1 MQDFTKAQQAFTDAV
16 RHPDKAHFASTDEAR
31 RMQIYQS
38 LLFNNVNTF
47 LENGFPV
54 LRSVVS
60 DEVWQRAVQC
70 FFAGHDCTTP
80 YFSQISHEF
89 LIYLSG
95 QPEVLSALPPFTLEL
110 AHYEWLELDVSIRQH
125 EHPAFV
131 WSEAG
136 LPEQL
141 ICSPLAELVSYQYP
155 VHLIGP
161 DYLPE
166 AASPTPLYYVVW
178 RNSDFDVKFLQVN
191 DTTAFLIQNLARA
204 QSPEALL
211 NTMFAAMP
219 QLPQNTVTAGFEQT
233 LHQLLTRQIVWAVA

>member
-1 MQDFTKAQQAFTDAV
+1 MQDFTIAQQAFTDAV
-16 RHPDKAHFASTDEAR
+16 RHPDKAHYASADEAR

-38 LLFNNVNTF
+38 LLLNNVNTF
-47 LENGFPV
+47 LESGFPV
-54 LRSVVS
+54 LRSIVR
-60 DEVWQRAVQC
+60 DEVWQRAVKG

-80 YFSQISHEF
+80 YFCQISHEF
-89 LIYLSG
+89 LVFLSG
-95 QPEVLSALPPFTLEL
+95 HPEVLSALPPFTLEL

-125 EHPAFV
+125 ENPASV
-131 WSEAG
+131 WSEPD

-178 RNSDFDVKFLQVN
+178 RNSNFDVKFLQVN
-191 DTTAFLIQNLARA
+191 DSTAFLIQNLARA
-204 QSPEALL
+204 QRREALL
-211 NTMFAAMP
+211 NTMLAAMP
-219 QLPQNTVTAGFEQT
+219 QLPQHTVTAGFEQT
-233 LHQLLTRQIVWAVA
+233 LHQLLTHQIVWAVA